1 MKAVLL
7 TSFALLC
14 FAFNSILCRLAL
26 RGEEIDASSFTAVRI
41 ISGAIVLYILSAAF
55 SKGSGRSGSWQSA
68 LFLFGYAAAFSF
80 AYLSLTAATGALL
93 LFGAVQLTMVAVSI
107 ANGERPRRFEWI
119 GMAIAFGGL
128 IYLALPGLQAPP
140 LVSSVLMT
148 AAGAAWGFYTLSGK
162 GVTDPLAATAG
173 NFARAVPF
181 ALVPLIFFAGSLKIS
196 VHGAILAALSGAV
209 ASGVGYAVW
218 YAVLKYH
225 SATRAAVL
233 QLSVPAIAAVGGIV
247 FLAEAFTPRFAIASV
262 LILGGIAMT
271 IFGRRR

>member
-262 LILGGIAMT
+262 LIVGGIAMT

>member
-93 LFGAVQLTMVAVSI
+93 LFGAVQLTMVAISI

-173 NFARAVPF
+173 NFARAAPF
-181 ALVPLIFFAGSLKIS
+181 ALVPLGFFAGSLKIS

>member
-181 ALVPLIFFAGSLKIS
+181 ALVPLVFFAGSLKIS

>member
-93 LFGAVQLTMVAVSI
+93 LFGAVQLTMVAISI
-107 ANGERPRRFEWI
+107 ANGERPGRFEWI

-181 ALVPLIFFAGSLKIS
+181 ALVPLVFFAGSLKIS

>member
-1 MKAVLL
+1 
-7 TSFALLC
+7 
-14 FAFNSILCRLAL
+14 
-26 RGEEIDASSFTAVRI
+26 
-41 ISGAIVLYILSAAF
+41 
-55 SKGSGRSGSWQSA
+55 
-68 LFLFGYAAAFSF
+68 
-80 AYLSLTAATGALL
+80 
-93 LFGAVQLTMVAVSI
+93 
-107 ANGERPRRFEWI
+107 
-119 GMAIAFGGL
+119 
-128 IYLALPGLQAPP
+128 
-140 LVSSVLMT
+140 
-148 AAGAAWGFYTLSGK
+148 
-162 GVTDPLAATAG
+162 
-173 NFARAVPF
+173 
-181 ALVPLIFFAGSLKIS
+181 VPLIFFAGSLKIS